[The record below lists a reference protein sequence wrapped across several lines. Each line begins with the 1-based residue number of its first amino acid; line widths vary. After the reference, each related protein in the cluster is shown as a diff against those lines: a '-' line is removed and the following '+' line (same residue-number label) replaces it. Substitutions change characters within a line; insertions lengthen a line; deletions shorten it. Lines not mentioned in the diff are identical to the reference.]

1 MTRWSLFLQTLS
13 LLRGISEMRK
23 IANMAEAFYI
33 PISPHDASG
42 PINVL
47 SGAHTMMTEPN
58 FYRLEFNRAALDLHN
73 ALVTPALD
81 IRDGY
86 LYLSER
92 PGLGVDLNI
101 EYIEAH
107 LDPDWS

>member
-1 MTRWSLFLQTLS
+1 
-13 LLRGISEMRK
+13 MRK

-47 SGAHTMMTEPN
+47 SGAHTMMTVPN

>member
-1 MTRWSLFLQTLS
+1 MWYPRH

-47 SGAHTMMTEPN
+47 SGAHTMMTVPN
-58 FYRLEFNRAALDLHN
+58 FYR
-73 ALVTPALD
+73 
-81 IRDGY
+81 
-86 LYLSER
+86 
-92 PGLGVDLNI
+92 LGVDLNI